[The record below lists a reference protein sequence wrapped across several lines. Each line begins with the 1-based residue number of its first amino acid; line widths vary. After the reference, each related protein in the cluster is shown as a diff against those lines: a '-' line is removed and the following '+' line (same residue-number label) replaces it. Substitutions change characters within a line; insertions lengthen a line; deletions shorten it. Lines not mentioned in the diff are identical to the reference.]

1 MVSSLQLNELRD
13 SFLEKL
19 AGVSSVAKWTGVSL
33 PETAVESPGW
43 WWGTPLIETPEA
55 TPILVEADGMVA
67 AEG

>member
-1 MVSSLQLNELRD
+1 MVY
-13 SFLEKL
+13 LEKL

-55 TPILVEADGMVA
+55 TPILNRQPKLPFIT
-67 AEG
+67 